1 MKSWRKML
9 EALAV
14 AVAFSEAGE
23 WQAAQ
28 NVLEEADRRSHRTE
42 VERRKGVPRSRTRER
57 SYRV

>member
-1 MKSWRKML
+1 MKNWRKML

-14 AVAFSEAGE
+14 AVTFSEAGE

-42 VERRKGVPRSRTRER
+42 VERKQGPRPRAREQ
-57 SYRV
+57 SYRL